1 MDLACIER
9 LTIDVKVDRR
19 NSLESNENSCLLFP
33 FLVLASLLKFV
44 FLFCF
49 ALIRTYDQLI
59 IWNWHL

>member
-9 LTIDVKVDRR
+9 LTIKVKVDRR
-19 NSLESNENSCLLFP
+19 NLLESNGNSCLLFP

-44 FLFCF
+44 FFLFCF

-59 IWNWHL
+59 IWN